1 MKIFTIVLDDNG
13 RFQGAGNMPAAQART
28 LIDALLAQE
37 ASEQGKRDEREHIR
51 QGPKAKRKQQEADR
65 PA

>member
-13 RFQGAGNMPAAQART
+13 RFQRAGNMPAAQART

-37 ASEQGKRDEREHIR
+37 ASEQGKQDEREHIH
-51 QGPKAKRKQQEADR
+51 QGPRAKRKQLEADR